1 MHSPDD
7 FRIRVT
13 AGTDY
18 DPATHVQVRVNHA
31 EPLHLEGPG
40 GDVWLNV
47 RIKNHKGAKGED
59 APASTPYF
67 DAEPHKQNDDT
78 YGIGLWF
85 VPKREADDSE
95 QSEGSDERSE
105 DKDKDKNQGIAG
117 SDLQWG
123 NDFDEP
129 LRDRLPP
136 GFGAALRIVKWWI
149 DPGLEGD
156 PYADRPYLYGPAL
169 SSFNR
174 VYAALGDVDAAEES
188 DEDEDDERSEDKNK
202 KRSERSED
210 KKKESERS
218 EDKKKE
224 SERSEDKIPLLDDR
238 GLWFGEG
245 GDAGGRAWR
254 EAIGCPGA
262 DADASAD
269 DDDDNSAE
277 RASTGKARMKWAL
290 GAAAKA
296 QWTWQ
301 YGRGY
306 GLDFYNGYLD
316 FADLTLRLPGFHLA
330 LLRYYASEKAEKTCL
345 RYVLRHRQTGR
356 VYLVVVFSLV
366 RVNKAGEEVEAGEE
380 GQDEEEK
387 DKDKDE
393 TAVDEDKIIEEARQ
407 KLSIHDDVDV
417 DASDV
422 D

>member
-1 MHSPDD
+1 MRSPDD

-18 DPATHVQVRVNHA
+18 DPATHVRVHINDA
-31 EPLHLEGPG
+31 EPLRLSGPG

-47 RIKNHKGAKGED
+47 RIKNYRSERDDGAL
-59 APASTPYF
+59 SSSPYF
-67 DAEPHKQNDDT
+67 ETEPHKKNDDT
-78 YGIGLWF
+78 YGISLWF
-85 VPKREADDSE
+85 VPKRESKPHREGGEDGE
-95 QSEGSDERSE
+95 QAEGEE
-105 DKDKDKNQGIAG
+105 GKKDAEGISG

-174 VYAALGDVDAAEES
+174 VYAALGDES
-188 DEDEDDERSEDKNK
+188 ASTERSEKA
-202 KRSERSED
+202 EL
-210 KKKESERS
+210 
-218 EDKKKE
+218 
-224 SERSEDKIPLLDDR
+224 PLRDGC

-254 EAIGCPGA
+254 ASIGRPDEDTDTTTGHG
-262 DADASAD
+262 
-269 DDDDNSAE
+269 NGG
-277 RASTGKARMKWAL
+277 GKARMAWAL
-290 GAAAKA
+290 GAAAKS

-301 YGRGY
+301 YGKGY

-356 VYLVVVFSLV
+356 VYAVVVFSLV
-366 RVNKAGEEVEAGEE
+366 RVNKAG
-380 GQDEEEK
+380 D
-387 DKDKDE
+387 
-393 TAVDEDKIIEEARQ
+393 AVDEDEGGAEVENNDDDEAADDLDENKIIEEARQ
-407 KLSIHDDVDV
+407 TLSIHDEVHV
-417 DASDV
+417 EESDV

>member
-1 MHSPDD
+1 MHSPDE

-18 DPATHVQVRVNHA
+18 DPATHVRVHVNDA
-31 EPLHLEGPG
+31 EPLRLSGPG

-47 RIKNHKGAKGED
+47 RIKNYRSERDDD
-59 APASTPYF
+59 AQSSSPYF
-67 DAEPHKQNDDT
+67 DTEPHKKNDDT
-78 YGIGLWF
+78 YGISLWF
-85 VPKREADDSE
+85 VPKRESK
-95 QSEGSDERSE
+95 QHGEGEE
-105 DKDKDKNQGIAG
+105 DKEDQEGIVG

-174 VYAALGDVDAAEES
+174 VYAALGDES
-188 DEDEDDERSEDKNK
+188 ESNERSE
-202 KRSERSED
+202 E
-210 KKKESERS
+210 KKKL
-218 EDKKKE
+218 
-224 SERSEDKIPLLDDR
+224 PLRDGC

-254 EAIGCPGA
+254 ESIGCPDEDTDTTTGHGHGG
-262 DADASAD
+262 
-269 DDDDNSAE
+269 
-277 RASTGKARMKWAL
+277 GKARMAWAL

-301 YGRGY
+301 YGKGY

-356 VYLVVVFSLV
+356 VYAVVVFSLV
-366 RVNKAGEEVEAGEE
+366 RVNKAGETVDEDEGIAEVEDNGDND
-380 GQDEEEK
+380 DE
-387 DKDKDE
+387 
-393 TAVDEDKIIEEARQ
+393 VDEDKIIEQARQ
-407 KLSIHDDVDV
+407 TLSIHDEVHV
-417 DASDV
+417 EASDV

>member
-18 DPATHVQVRVNHA
+18 DPATHVRVRVNDA
-31 EPLHLEGPG
+31 EPLRLSGPG

-47 RIKNHKGAKGED
+47 RIKNHRGEHGDGA
-59 APASTPYF
+59 PPSSPYF
-67 DAEPHKQNDDT
+67 DAEPHKKNDDT

-85 VPKREADDSE
+85 VPKRES
-95 QSEGSDERSE
+95 SDEDD
-105 DKDKDKNQGIAG
+105 DKDDQRQEEKGIAG

-174 VYAALGDVDAAEES
+174 VYAALGDES
-188 DEDEDDERSEDKNK
+188 ET
-202 KRSERSED
+202 
-210 KKKESERS
+210 KESREEKPVR
-218 EDKKKE
+218 DGC
-224 SERSEDKIPLLDDR
+224 
-238 GLWFGEG
+238 GLWFEEG

-254 EAIGCPGA
+254 ASIGCP
-262 DADASAD
+262 D
-269 DDDDNSAE
+269 DD
-277 RASTGKARMKWAL
+277 GKARMAWAL

-301 YGRGY
+301 YGKGY

-356 VYLVVVFSLV
+356 VYAVVVFSLV
-366 RVNKAGEEVEAGEE
+366 RVNAGE
-380 GQDEEEK
+380 DEK
-387 DKDKDE
+387 DVDE
-393 TAVDEDKIIEEARQ
+393 DVDEADEVDEVDEDKIIEQARRS
-407 KLSIHDDVDV
+407 LSIHDEVHV
-417 DASDV
+417 EASDV

>member
-18 DPATHVQVRVNHA
+18 DAATHVPVPVNSA
-31 EPLHLEGPG
+31 EPLHLSGPG

-47 RIKNHKGAKGED
+47 RIKNHKSEKGEE
-59 APASTPYF
+59 APLSTPYF

-85 VPKREADDSE
+85 VPKREADDGE
-95 QSEGSDERSE
+95 DENEDKNERSE
-105 DKDKDKNQGIAG
+105 DENEDKDQGIDG

-174 VYAALGDVDAAEES
+174 VHAALGDPTEPEQS
-188 DEDEDDERSEDKNK
+188 EGEDEGDGDAKDNERSEDQK
-202 KRSERSED
+202 SERSED
-210 KKKESERS
+210 KKSEHS
-218 EDKKKE
+218 KKMPIRE
-224 SERSEDKIPLLDDR
+224 GC

-254 EAIGCPGA
+254 ASIGCPGEDT
-262 DADASAD
+262 DAA
-269 DDDDNSAE
+269 
-277 RASTGKARMKWAL
+277 TGEANGNGRARMKWAL

-296 QWTWQ
+296 QWRWQ

-330 LLRYYASEKAEKTCL
+330 LLRYYASDKAEKTCL

-356 VYLVVVFSLV
+356 VYVVVVFSLV
-366 RVNKAGEEVEAGEE
+366 RVNKAGEEIAEEEEEGEE
-380 GQDEEEK
+380 EEE
-387 DKDKDE
+387 E
-393 TAVDEDKIIEEARQ
+393 VVVDEDKIVEEARQ
-407 KLSIHDDVDV
+407 KLAIHDEVEV